1 MFFRDIKS
9 LLERIHE
16 ELELI
21 NTQLAAIQA
30 NQ

>member
-1 MFFRDIKS
+1 MFRDIKN

-21 NTQLAAIQA
+21 NAQLAAIQA